1 MIRVGPAGW
10 SYKDWEGAV
19 YPRHKPRGFHPL
31 KFLATFFQCLEINS
45 TFYAV
50 PRAESAANWARQL
63 EGHDEFRLTAK
74 LHRDFTHR
82 ERADSQEEL
91 ARDAARFLDGL
102 EPLVRAHRL
111 AALLVQFPFSFH
123 HGNAQVRWLGRLHG
137 LFGHLPLVLEVRHAS
152 WFTPPALDAIRGLG
166 YSLAHID
173 LPDAWDH
180 PPTWHDPTGPIGYL
194 RAHGRNKASW
204 FARDV
209 GRDAKYD
216 YLYTKAEVGELAERA
231 RRLAG
236 SRDETYVITNNHFQ
250 GKAVANALEILAELR
265 GNLVPAPAEVVRA
278 FPRLSKITR
287 ITDARPRTGQQELF

>member
-10 SYKDWEGAV
+10 SYADWEGVV

-31 KFLATFFQCLEINS
+31 DFLAGFVQCLEINS

-50 PRAESAANWARQL
+50 PQAESAARWARLL

-91 ARDAARFLDGL
+91 ARDAERFLEGL

-111 AALLVQFPFSFH
+111 AALLVQFPFSFR
-123 HGNAQVRWLGRLHG
+123 GGAPQVRWLGRLHS
-137 LFGHLPLVLEVRHAS
+137 LFGRLPLVLEVRHAS

-173 LPDAWDH
+173 LPQAWNH
-180 PPTWHDPTGPIGYL
+180 PPAWHDPTGPIGYL
-194 RAHGRNKASW
+194 RAHGRNKATW

-209 GRDAKYD
+209 GRDARYD
-216 YLYTKAEVGELAERA
+216 YLYTTGEVGELADRA
-231 RRLAG
+231 RRIAG
-236 SRDETYVITNNHFQ
+236 AHDETYVITNNHFQ
-250 GKAVANALEILAELR
+250 GKAVANALEILSRLR
-265 GNLVPAPAEVVRA
+265 GSAVPAPAEIVRA
-278 FPRLSKITR
+278 YPRLADVTR
-287 ITDARPRTGQQELF
+287 TVDMRPRTGQQELF